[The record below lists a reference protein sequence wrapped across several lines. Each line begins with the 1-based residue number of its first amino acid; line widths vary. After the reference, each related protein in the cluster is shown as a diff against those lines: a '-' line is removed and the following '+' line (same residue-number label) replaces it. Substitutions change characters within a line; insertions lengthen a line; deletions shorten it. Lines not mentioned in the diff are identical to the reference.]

1 MFKRKT
7 AYEVMPSLVGSE
19 MWMRDRTTANMRAG
33 GLREV
38 DQQSAADA
46 FGFPATP
53 LETTLVET
61 MSWLHSAG
69 HLTDDQVG
77 RLAH

>member
-1 MFKRKT
+1 
-7 AYEVMPSLVGSE
+7 
-19 MWMRDRTTANMRAG
+19 MRAG

-38 DQQSAADA
+38 DQRSAADA